1 MDIFKFVSFTIISLV
16 LIITLKDIKKEM
28 GVLLS
33 IVAAIMLLISSIEAI
48 TYAMNLLNSL
58 IEKSGINRNYLEVI
72 LKVTGI
78 AYIVEFTKNI
88 CVDAGESA
96 LGTKIE
102 IAGKLSIVTLT
113 IPIMLSVIEQIVNI
127 I

>member
-1 MDIFKFVSFTIISLV
+1 MDIFKFVAFTIISLILV
-16 LIITLKDIKKEM
+16 ITLKDIKKEI

-33 IVAAIMLLISSIEAI
+33 IAAAVILLISTMSGI
-48 TYAMNLLNSL
+48 TYALNILEEL
-58 IEKSGINRNYLEVI
+58 IEKSGINREYLEVI

-102 IAGKLSIVTLT
+102 IAGKVSIVTLT
-113 IPIMLSVIEQIVNI
+113 IPIMLKVVEQIVNI

>member
-1 MDIFKFVSFTIISLV
+1 MDIFKFVAFTIISLILV
-16 LIITLKDIKKEM
+16 ITLKDIKKEI

-33 IVAAIMLLISSIEAI
+33 IVSAVILLISTMSGI
-48 TYAMNLLNSL
+48 TYALNILEEL
-58 IEKSGINRNYLEVI
+58 IEKSGINREYLEVI

-102 IAGKLSIVTLT
+102 IAGKVSIVTLT
-113 IPIMLSVIEQIVNI
+113 IPIMLKVVEQIVNI